1 MTQIDRYILKQIF
14 VPSVLAFFLIAFLAI
29 SNELRERAELLLN
42 EVLRLS
48 DLIRLGIYF
57 LPTLISFVVPIAFFF
72 GVLMGLGQLV
82 EHGEIGAI
90 KSAGV
95 SLRRLIAPVVIAG
108 AVLAFACALVQD
120 RLQPWGI
127 NKAYDLIKEELPKR
141 ATIDMLQPGVMHEYG
156 GWRVYIGSRDRATRT
171 LKDVDIV
178 WPDKEGDAW
187 VFHADTATM
196 EEQSGERVLRLG
208 KGHGVSPKNL
218 RSAFDSQELI
228 VPARIRK
235 ASARRLR
242 LGMTLSELLDSEKQ
256 LTHDYEK
263 SGSYAL
269 RIELL
274 KERQEIADRL
284 SLPFA
289 ALAVGFAGA
298 PLALGGRYGRR
309 RSRMQLFSSG
319 LGVLLIYYVLR
330 AALEPRSLHD
340 LNDYIVRVWVP
351 NLALIAFGVVLV
363 WRLDRVIPARQRG

>member
-14 VPSVLAFFLIAFLAI
+14 VPSALAFFLIGFLAI

-48 DLIRLGIYF
+48 DLVRLAIYF

-72 GVLMGLGQLV
+72 GVLMGLGRLV
-82 EHGEIGAI
+82 EHGEVGAM

-108 AVLAFACALVQD
+108 TVLAFACVLVQD

-127 NKAYDLIKEELPKR
+127 HRAYALIKEELPKR
-141 ATIDMLQPGVMHEYG
+141 ATIDVLQPGIWHEYE
-156 GWRVYIGSRDRATRT
+156 GWRVYIGSRDRASRT
-171 LKDVDIV
+171 LYDVEIV
-178 WPDKEGDAW
+178 QPGKEGGNW
-187 VFHADTATM
+187 IFHADTARM
-196 EEQSGERVLRLG
+196 AERSGERVLELG
-208 KGHGVSPKNL
+208 KGYFVDPESH
-218 RSAFDSQELI
+218 RATFDSQELI
-228 VPARIRK
+228 VPARIEIS
-235 ASARRLR
+235 SARRLR

-256 LTHDYEK
+256 LSHDYEN
-263 SGSYAL
+263 SGSYASQV
-269 RIELL
+269 ELL

-298 PLALGGRYGRR
+298 PLALGGRHGRR
-309 RSRMQLFSSG
+309 GSRMQLFSSG
-319 LGVLLIYYVLR
+319 LGILITYYVLR
-330 AALEPRSLHD
+330 VTLEPRSLHD
-340 LNDYIVRVWVP
+340 LDDYLVRVWIP
-351 NLALIAFGVVLV
+351 NAALIAFGAVLV